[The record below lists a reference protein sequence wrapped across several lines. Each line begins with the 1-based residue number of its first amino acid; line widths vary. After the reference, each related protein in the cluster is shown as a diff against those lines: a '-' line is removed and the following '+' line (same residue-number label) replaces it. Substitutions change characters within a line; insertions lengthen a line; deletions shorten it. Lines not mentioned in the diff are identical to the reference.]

1 MITARLAAEQGREV
15 FAVPGFVKEDTSR
28 GTNALL
34 KEGAAL
40 IERAQDVIDAVMAQL
55 EPALRLR
62 LQPSREQ
69 NERGDQLVRAALS
82 ICSNIAEA
90 CGRGTVPEFRQ
101 FLLYARGSAQ
111 ETVTHLRV
119 AAALDAAH
127 ARTIGA
133 LEGRV
138 IVISKMISRLH
149 AHPPP
154 DR

>member
-1 MITARLAAEQGREV
+1 MTLQANAGQLLVHRVASEVAKDCFALATTFRG
-15 FAVPGFVKEDTSR
+15 PG
-28 GTNALL
+28 AY
-34 KEGAAL
+34 A
-40 IERAQDVIDAVMAQL
+40 
-55 EPALRLR
+55 
-62 LQPSREQ
+62 
-69 NERGDQLVRAALS
+69 RGDQLVRAALS

>member
-1 MITARLAAEQGREV
+1 VRTALLCWRGIVLKAHAGRLRVHALACELAADAVRLARTFRG
-15 FAVPGFVKEDTSR
+15 PGSH
-28 GTNALL
+28 
-34 KEGAAL
+34 
-40 IERAQDVIDAVMAQL
+40 
-55 EPALRLR
+55 
-62 LQPSREQ
+62 
-69 NERGDQLVRAALS
+69 ERGDQLVRAALS

-138 IVISKMISRLH
+138 IVISKMIGRLH

>member
-1 MITARLAAEQGREV
+1 MTLRARALLCWRGMVLKAHAGRLRVHALACELAADTVRLARTFRG
-15 FAVPGFVKEDTSR
+15 PGSY
-28 GTNALL
+28 
-34 KEGAAL
+34 
-40 IERAQDVIDAVMAQL
+40 Q
-55 EPALRLR
+55 
-62 LQPSREQ
+62 
-69 NERGDQLVRAALS
+69 RGDQLVRAALS

-127 ARTIGA
+127 ARTISA

-138 IVISKMISRLH
+138 IVISKMIGRLH

>member
-1 MITARLAAEQGREV
+1 MPPDPLLSGVMIKAHAGRLHVHELACTFAADAARLARTFRG
-15 FAVPGFVKEDTSR
+15 PGQV
-28 GTNALL
+28 
-34 KEGAAL
+34 
-40 IERAQDVIDAVMAQL
+40 
-55 EPALRLR
+55 
-62 LQPSREQ
+62 
-69 NERGDQLVRAALS
+69 ERGDQLVRAALS

-90 CGRGTVPEFRQ
+90 CGRGTVAEFRQ

-119 AAALDAAH
+119 AAALDIAQH
-127 ARTIGA
+127 RTISA

-138 IVISKMISRLH
+138 ILISKMIGRLH

>member
-1 MITARLAAEQGREV
+1 MTLKAHAGRLRVHALACELAADAVRLARTFRG
-15 FAVPGFVKEDTSR
+15 PGSY
-28 GTNALL
+28 
-34 KEGAAL
+34 
-40 IERAQDVIDAVMAQL
+40 
-55 EPALRLR
+55 
-62 LQPSREQ
+62 
-69 NERGDQLVRAALS
+69 ERGDQLVRAALS

-119 AAALDAAH
+119 AAALDNAQH
-127 ARTIGA
+127 RTINA

-138 IVISKMISRLH
+138 IVISKMIGRLH